1 MKGLDKKIREI
12 KQQKIGNSQR
22 RALIVE
28 GSDDVRTF
36 EVLLEK
42 LEPNWSSQWVLAEA
56 GKKSAVLEILAQ
68 EPTWIGVVDRDEWDE
83 EKITQLVQERANI
96 WFLPRYC
103 IENYL
108 IIPAELWA
116 ALPEKQQAKIVGG
129 FNQFN
134 AAIQRELD
142 QWVKHGVLWS
152 VINPLWEGLRS
163 LGFKEALLNVAIAE
177 DNDQIQ
183 SILADWHSFLDP
195 HAIWQRYQAK
205 LADVIAKDMDEKL
218 KRHVH
223 GKLFYEG
230 VISPVLNGFLGQKS
244 ADDRQLSIIR
254 TLPIMTDLGPL
265 LQKMGFDIGGEA

>member
-12 KQQKIGNSQR
+12 KEQKIGNSQR

-42 LEPNWSSQWVLAEA
+42 LEPNWSHQWVLAEA

-83 EKITQLVQERANI
+83 EKITQLAQEGANI

-108 IIPAELWA
+108 IIPSELWE
-116 ALPEKQQAKIVGG
+116 ALPDKQQAKIAGG

-134 AAIQRELD
+134 AAILDALD

-163 LGFKEALLNVAIAE
+163 LGFKEALLDVAIAE
-177 DNDQIQ
+177 DNQQIQ
-183 SILADWHSFLDP
+183 RILTEWHRFLDP
-195 HAIWQRYQAK
+195 DAIWQRYQEK
-205 LADVIAKDMDEKL
+205 LADVVAKDTDEKL

-230 VISPVLNGFLGQKS
+230 VVNPVFNRLFGQKS
-244 ADDRQLSIIR
+244 ADERQLAIVR
-254 TLPIMTDLGPL
+254 TLPIMTDLRPL
-265 LQKMGFDIGGEA
+265 LQKMGFGVGAEG